1 MVRRSM
7 TQTYLLSILGT
18 GFAVAFLHSAI
29 PTHWLPFV
37 LAARAQGWTRARTLG
52 VTAFAGA
59 GHVALTTLL
68 GVVVVVAGVAVD
80 QWTGI
85 VFPWIAG
92 GLLSAFGLFYII
104 RQIRG
109 QGGHHHGHGHSH
121 GHGDEQGNHGHIP
134 RSDRATVM
142 GLFTMLTFS
151 PCEGFLPVYLSGVK
165 YGWGGFALLSLILGL
180 GVLAGMLLFT
190 WLTLVGSH
198 RLKLVVLEEY
208 ESGIVGVLLVAL
220 GLLIVTYHP

>member
-1 MVRRSM
+1 M

-18 GFAVAFLHSAI
+18 GFAIAFLHSAI

-37 LAARAQGWTRARTLG
+37 LAAKAQGWSRTRTLS

-59 GHVALTTLL
+59 GHVALTTVL
-68 GVVVVVAGVAVD
+68 GVIVVVAGVAVD

-92 GLLSAFGLFYII
+92 GLLVGLGIFYLL
-104 RQIRG
+104 RQFRDSHH
-109 QGGHHHGHGHSH
+109 GHHHH
-121 GHGDEQGNHGHIP
+121 NHGHIP
-134 RSDRATVM
+134 RSDKATVM

-165 YGWGGFALLSLILGL
+165 YGWVGFVFLSLILAL
-180 GVLAGMLLFT
+180 GTLVGMMLFT
-190 WLTLVGSH
+190 WLTMTGSQK
-198 RLKLVVLEEY
+198 LKLVVLEEY

-220 GLLIVTYHP
+220 GLLIVSYHP

>member
-1 MVRRSM
+1 M
-7 TQTYLLSILGT
+7 TETYLLSILGT
-18 GFAVAFLHSAI
+18 GFAIAFLHSAI

-37 LAARAQGWTRARTLG
+37 LAARAQGWTPARTLG

-68 GVVVVVAGVAVD
+68 GVIVVVAGVAVD

-85 VFPWIAG
+85 VFPSIAG
-92 GLLSAFGLFYII
+92 GLLIGFGIYYIR
-104 RQIRG
+104 RQFRG
-109 QGGHHHGHGHSH
+109 HDHEGHGHHHH
-121 GHGDEQGNHGHIP
+121 HGHIP
-134 RSDRATVM
+134 RSDKATVM

-165 YGWGGFALLSLILGL
+165 YGWFGFVLLSLILAL
-180 GVLAGMLLFT
+180 GTLAGMMLFT
-190 WLTLVGSH
+190 WLTLAGSH
-198 RLKLVVLEEY
+198 KLKLVVLEEY

-220 GLLIVTYHP
+220 GLLIISLHP